1 MNLLRNALIG
11 ISMIYLIVVAAM
23 FLMQR
28 TLQYFPSNKGLTPLV
43 LGLSGV
49 SAHTIGTPD
58 GESIVVWY
66 SAPPQNRPTILYFHG
81 NAGEIGDRDE
91 RLKFYQANGYGAC
104 FVSYRGFGGSTGAPT
119 EAGIMTDA
127 ESAYSWLLD
136 QGVSAKTIALVGES
150 LGTGVA
156 VQIAARHDIGA
167 IALEAPYTTTA
178 DIAAPIY
185 WWLPVRLLMRDQFRS
200 VDYVTGLN
208 APLLMTHGD
217 ADQVIPVDLGKRLF
231 AAVAGPKELNI
242 VPGGDHNSI
251 HEKTTWAR
259 EVEFFNR
266 VIRP

>member
-49 SAHTIGTPD
+49 DAHTIGTPD

-91 RLKFYQANGYGAC
+91 RLKFIRRTATVPAC
-104 FVSYRGFGGSTGAPT
+104 FIPWLGGSTGTPT

-127 ESAYSWLLD
+127 ESAS
-136 QGVSAKTIALVGES
+136 
-150 LGTGVA
+150 
-156 VQIAARHDIGA
+156 
-167 IALEAPYTTTA
+167 
-178 DIAAPIY
+178 
-185 WWLPVRLLMRDQFRS
+185 
-200 VDYVTGLN
+200 
-208 APLLMTHGD
+208 
-217 ADQVIPVDLGKRLF
+217 
-231 AAVAGPKELNI
+231 
-242 VPGGDHNSI
+242 PGC
-251 HEKTTWAR
+251 
-259 EVEFFNR
+259 
-266 VIRP
+266 